1 MASNPTKRFNAAP
14 KQYTKKEFDDALA
27 ASGLAGTFGDADLK
41 LAAQNPT
48 AGMKLI
54 EAKQMY
60 NGAPAGADG
69 DFTRGLARAQA
80 EDIRKTY
87 GGYTTSTDGKTV
99 VKSGTPTGA
108 GVLAIP
114 RTRSGA
120 TVQGAGDGFAAYRAE
135 IEKARAKT
143 IEDVAGQMS
152 ALTGGYGSSSAATKA
167 AAAGMDYGVLLAEKQ
182 QELEQQKYDRA
193 LNEAQI
199 AASLGDYSKL
209 RALGIDTTAFE
220 ERQKADRDAADY
232 ATKLA
237 QAYNAA
243 SIGDYSQLEA
253 LGIDTSKLKADE
265 NAAKT
270 SAELSAAYKRA
281 EVGDFSALDALGVDT
296 SALKAQ
302 WAAQTA
308 PKTTTGNTGS
318 NAGTK
323 PTLSLKEAE
332 AAYKSGNKSKNV
344 LAALQYYYG
353 DDYAD
358 YMDDGG
364 PGYEDTTHWS
374 DIVDAGD
381 GLPLEKWKAFLVSEG
396 VSMRGV
402 MNPRDFA
409 SAVQKDGYVSIEV
422 GGKTVQYKNYE
433 QYLDDYVATEKGA

>member
-1 MASNPTKRFNAAP
+1 MGSNPQNRFKAPTKV
-14 KQYTKKEFDDALA
+14 YTEKEFNDALA
-27 ASGLAGTFGDADLK
+27 ASGLAATFGLEDLK
-41 LAAQNPT
+41 LARSNPT
-48 AGMKLI
+48 AGMQLLA
-54 EAKQMY
+54 AKRMY
-60 NGAPAGADG
+60 NGAPTGADG
-69 DFTRGLARAQA
+69 DFTRGLARAEA
-80 EDIRKTY
+80 ENVRKTY
-87 GGYTTSTDGKTV
+87 GGYTTSADGMTV
-99 VKSGTPTGA
+99 VSKDTPTVSPTGA

-167 AAAGMDYGVLLAEKQ
+167 AAAGMDYGVLLAEKK

-193 LNEAQI
+193 LNEAQM
-199 AASLGDYSKL
+199 AAELGDFSKL
-209 RALGIDTTAFE
+209 RALGIDTSAYE
-220 ERQKADRDAADY
+220 EQQKADRDAADY

-253 LGIDTSKLKADE
+253 LGIDTTALKEDAH
-265 NAAKT
+265 AAKT
-270 SAELSAAYKRA
+270 SAELAAAYKRA
-281 EVGDFSALDALGVDT
+281 EIGDFSALDALGVDT
-296 SALKAQ
+296 SALRAS

-308 PKTTTGNTGS
+308 PKTASGNNG
-318 NAGTK
+318 AAK

-374 DIVDAGD
+374 DIVERD
-381 GLPLEKWKAFLVSEG
+381 GLPVEKWKAFLLSEG
-396 VSMRGV
+396 VSLSGV

-409 SAVQKDGYVSIEV
+409 SAVHKDGYVIVDV
-422 GGKTVQYKNYE
+422 GGKTAQYKSYE
-433 QYLDDYVATEKGA
+433 QYLDDYVAAEKGE

>member
-14 KQYTKKEFDDALA
+14 KVYTEKEFNDALA
-27 ASGLAGTFGDADLK
+27 SSGLASTFGDADLK

-48 AGMKLI
+48 AGMKLLL
-54 EAKQMY
+54 AKQTY

-69 DFTRGLARAQA
+69 DFTRGLARAEA

-87 GGYTTSTDGKTV
+87 GGYTTTADGMTV
-99 VKSGTPTGA
+99 AESGAPTGA

-114 RTRSGA
+114 RARSGA
-120 TVQGAGDGFAAYRAE
+120 AAQSADNGFAAYRAE

-182 QELEQQKYDRA
+182 QELEQQKYDHA

-220 ERQKADRDAADY
+220 EQQKADRDAADY

-253 LGIDTSKLKADE
+253 LGVDTSKLKADE

-296 SALKAQ
+296 SALRAQ

-308 PKTTTGNTGS
+308 PKVEQTTSKAPASGNTG
-318 NAGTK
+318 AK

-358 YMDDGG
+358 YMDA
-364 PGYEDTTHWS
+364 PTEES
-374 DIVDAGD
+374 VDAEVKRILSAATGVAD
-381 GLPLEKWKAFLVSEG
+381 TAKAMAQAYDYLVGMVNEGLAPETVEDLLVKYG
-396 VSMRGV
+396 I
-402 MNPRDFA
+402 DKFI
-409 SAVQKDGYVSIEV
+409 Q
-422 GGKTVQYKNYE
+422 
-433 QYLDDYVATEKGA
+433 